1 MPLGKFT
8 AKAQEDLE
16 RAQQMALERNQGEM
30 RALHL
35 LYVLLSDE
43 EGVVREVLTKEMKI
57 DVEAMRRDALE
68 EIIKLPRIFT
78 TGGGFAQMYLSQE
91 VVQLIEAGARKAIA
105 EGNQY
110 VSPGYL
116 FFGILA
122 TKNSTQD
129 VISKYHITKEDYLA
143 ALHRYSHGEKVTEEF
158 QELGKNALERYSRD
172 LTQLARENKLDP
184 VIGREKELRRV
195 MQILC
200 RRTKNNPI
208 LIIQLDLKLGT

>member
-8 AKAQEDLE
+8 AKAQMALE

-35 LYVLLSDE
+35 LYVLLDE
-43 EGVVREVLTKEMKI
+43 ESSTVKEILEKELKV
-57 DVEAMRRDALE
+57 DVKSMLKDTLE

-91 VVQLIEAGARKAIA
+91 VIQLIEAGVRKAVA
-105 EGNQY
+105 DGNKY
-110 VSPGYL
+110 ISPEYL
-116 FFGILA
+116 FFGILS
-122 TKNSTQD
+122 TKNSAQD
-129 VISKYHITKEDYLA
+129 ILNKHNLDKEKYLKSLLE
-143 ALHRYSHGEKVTEEF
+143 YSQGEKVTEEF
-158 QELGKNALERYSRD
+158 QEVGKSSLEKYSRD
-172 LTQLARENKLDP
+172 LTQLAQENKLDP

-195 MQILC
+195 MEILC

-208 LIIQLDLKLGT
+208 LIGEAGV